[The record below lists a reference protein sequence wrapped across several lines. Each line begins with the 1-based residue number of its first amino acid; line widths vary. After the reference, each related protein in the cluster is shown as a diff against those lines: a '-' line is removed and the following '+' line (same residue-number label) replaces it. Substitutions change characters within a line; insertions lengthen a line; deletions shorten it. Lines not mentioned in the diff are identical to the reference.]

1 MQYIFIIALL
11 GSLGGLGYK
20 MYTDTMNRMQSI
32 ANEKAALEVQLQEQ
46 AAAMEAQ
53 LEAMR
58 LQTESLNEMNDRA
71 AIVEA
76 QMTSYL
82 KIFKD
87 HDLTRLAR
95 AKPGMIETRAN
106 KRTDEIFTE
115 VENDTK
121 QVVTTDAPASDDSV
135 RSVSYTHLTL
145 PTKA

>member
-121 QVVTTDAPASDDSV
+121 QVVATDAPASDDSV
-135 RSVSYTHLTL
+135 S
-145 PTKA
+145 

>member
-20 MYTDTMNRMQSI
+20 MYTDTMNRMQSM

-46 AAAMEAQ
+46 EAAMEKQ
-53 LEAMR
+53 LEVMK
-58 LQTESLNEMNDRA
+58 LQEESLADMNERA
-71 AIVEA
+71 AVVEA
-76 QMTSYL
+76 QMKDYL

-106 KRTDEIFTE
+106 KRTDEIFT
-115 VENDTK
+115 VIENDTK
-121 QVVTTDAPASDDSV
+121 MVQE
-135 RSVSYTHLTL
+135 
-145 PTKA
+145 

>member
-1 MQYIFIIALL
+1 MQYVFIVALIA
-11 GSLGGLGYK
+11 SVGGLGFK
-20 MYTDTMNRMQSI
+20 MYTDTMNRMQSL
-32 ANEKAALEVQLQEQ
+32 ANEKAALEVQVQQATAALERQLEVMALQE
-46 AAAMEAQ
+46 
-53 LEAMR
+53 
-58 LQTESLNEMNDRA
+58 ESLAEMNERA

-76 QMTSYL
+76 QMQDYL

-121 QVVTTDAPASDDSV
+121 QVVATDAPASDDSV
-135 RSVSYTHLTL
+135 R
-145 PTKA
+145 

>member
-53 LEAMR
+53 LEAIR
-58 LQTESLNEMNDRA
+58 LKSESLNEMNDSA
-71 AIVEA
+71 AIVA
-76 QMTSYL
+76 AKMTSYL

-121 QVVTTDAPASDDSV
+121 QVVATDAPASDDSV
-135 RSVSYTHLTL
+135 R
-145 PTKA
+145 